1 MNLSDLL
8 VSQNPWWGDAASR
21 RALLYPVRRDLEPQI
36 LDRIGR
42 RDDRRAVLLLGP
54 RQVGKTVLLLQLADD
69 LLKAG
74 LPAANLTYFDFSDD
88 RITESLTIR
97 EIIAQQPV
105 GLDADHPRVF
115 LLDEVRL
122 AASWDRGL
130 KQAVDS
136 GAGRIVATDSA
147 ASLLR
152 EGGRES
158 GQGRWDELRIEGLS
172 LSEFVRL
179 HARPREDR
187 EAVLRRDPGLPERYL
202 ALGGFPEHAY
212 SETTSEVWR
221 RLRSDIADRA
231 IVRDLSGL
239 DVDVH
244 RVKDLFVYLVQD
256 SGGIFNA
263 SRRASDLG
271 ADERSVRKWIELLL
285 DTYLLVR
292 LEETS
297 RSTKTPAVLRSRP
310 KLYAADHALISA
322 FATNP
327 TEPTH
332 RAKLFEAAVYR
343 HLREAAASGERI
355 GYFRSG
361 QELEIDFVMETGGR
375 VIGIEVTSSRG
386 VRSDKV
392 AKLRKAGER
401 LGADSL
407 LLIHGGLID
416 EQAEGV
422 HAVTVGELLLDPQK
436 HLAGVAT

>member
-8 VSQNPWWGDAASR
+8 VSQNPWWREPASR
-21 RALLYPVRRDLEPQI
+21 RALAYPVRRDLEPQI
-36 LDRIGR
+36 LNLVVR
-42 RDDRRAVLLLGP
+42 RSDRRAVLLLGP
-54 RQVGKTVLLLQLADD
+54 RQVGKTVLLLQLGDD
-69 LLKAG
+69 LLAAG

-88 RITESLTIR
+88 RITEPLTIR
-97 EIIAQQPV
+97 EILDQRPV
-105 GLDADHPRVF
+105 GLDPEHPRVF

-122 AASWDRGL
+122 ASAWDRGL

-136 GAGRIVATDSA
+136 GAGRIVAADSA

-172 LSEFVRL
+172 LTEFVRL
-179 HARPREDR
+179 HARAGEDP
-187 EAVLRRDPGLPERYL
+187 EKVLRRDPGLPERYL
-202 ALGGFPEHAY
+202 ALGGFPEHAN
-212 SETTSEVWR
+212 SDTTAEVWR

-231 IVRDLSGL
+231 IARDLAGL

-244 RVKDLFVYLVQD
+244 RIKDLFVYLVQD
-256 SGGIFNA
+256 SGAILNA

-271 ADERSVRKWIELLL
+271 ADERSVRKWMEMLL

-292 LEETS
+292 LGETS
-297 RSTKTPAVLRSRP
+297 RSTKAPAALRPRP
-310 KLYAADHALISA
+310 KLYAADHGLISA
-322 FATNP
+322 FSTNP
-327 TEPTH
+327 TDPAL

-343 HLREAAASGERI
+343 HLREAATAADQI

-361 QELEIDFVMETGGR
+361 QDLEIDFVTAAGGR
-375 VIGIEVTSSRG
+375 VVGIEVTSSRG

-401 LGADSL
+401 LGAGSL
-407 LLIHGGLID
+407 LLIHDGLID

-422 HAVTVGELLLDPQK
+422 HAVTLGEFLLDPHK
-436 HLAGVAT
+436 HLAGAAQ